1 MKQFTVIGLG
11 RFGSSVAKSLIKL
24 GHEVVVV
31 DTNEDNITAL
41 DVNPT
46 HALIGDST
54 HADILKAAGVK
65 EVDVVIIAM
74 TDFETSVLTSLL
86 CKELGAKKIISK
98 ARDAV
103 HRNVLIKIGVDEA
116 IIPEWDAGL
125 RLAHNLSSRNIIDMI
140 QLSSDY
146 EIVEVSI
153 PENWIGKTVAQLDI
167 RKKHNVNIL
176 GINRGK
182 ENFIGN
188 ITPDTSIKPGD
199 SLVILG
205 KLEEINKI
213 QLMK

>member
-1 MKQFTVIGLG
+1 
-11 RFGSSVAKSLIKL
+11 
-24 GHEVVVV
+24 
-31 DTNEDNITAL
+31 
-41 DVNPT
+41 
-46 HALIGDST
+46 
-54 HADILKAAGVK
+54 
-65 EVDVVIIAM
+65 
-74 TDFETSVLTSLL
+74 
-86 CKELGAKKIISK
+86 
-98 ARDAV
+98 
-103 HRNVLIKIGVDEA
+103 
-116 IIPEWDAGL
+116 
-125 RLAHNLSSRNIIDMI
+125 MI

>member
-1 MKQFTVIGLG
+1 MKQYTVIGLG

-167 RKKHNVNIL
+167 RKKYSVNIL

>member
-31 DTNEDNITAL
+31 DSNEENISNL
-41 DVNPT
+41 EVNPT

-54 HADILKAAGVK
+54 HLDILKAAGVK
-65 EVDVVIIAM
+65 EVDVVIIAV
-74 TDFETSVLTSLL
+74 TDFETSILTALL

-103 HRNVLIKIGVDEA
+103 HRNVLNKIGVDEV

-140 QLSSDY
+140 QLSSDF
-146 EIVEVSI
+146 EILEVSI
-153 PENWIGKTVAQLDI
+153 PKDWVGQTVAQLDI
-167 RKKHNVNIL
+167 RKNYNVNIL

-182 ENFIGN
+182 DNFIGD
-188 ITPDTSIKPGD
+188 IKPDTSIKPGD
-199 SLVILG
+199 RLIILG
-205 KLEEINKI
+205 KLDGINKI
-213 QLMK
+213 KLMN